1 MTQRWALRTLRG
13 VTSIAVAIPVART
26 DAVTRALEC
35 AELAKAEGADLVEW
49 RVDRL
54 AEEIGGP
61 AAVARLVAECPL
73 ACIVTVR
80 DEHEGGS
87 FAGSDDERIALWR
100 AASAASPPCAYID
113 VELSTYHTRQPIQEA
128 VKGVAHGSERAA
140 DDRPRVILSFHDFRG
155 RPAGLSSRVAEMWAD
170 PGSAIAKVVWTARTV
185 RDNLEA
191 FELLTMRAKPTIA
204 LCMGEHGLM
213 SRVLA
218 PKFGGFLTYARVDEH
233 GTAPGQPTIHELIDG
248 WNFRAIN
255 ARTKVYGVV
264 GHPISH
270 SRSPAVHNAWFRAAQ
285 VDARMF
291 ALSVAPMWEA
301 FKATLAELF
310 GSPLLDFYGAAVT
323 LPHKEHAIRFVEEGG
338 GSVSSQA
345 KRIGAANTIGRAADG
360 TLFAA
365 NTDAD
370 AVVDALRPHTLEGKR
385 VVVLG
390 AGGAA
395 RAAVCGL
402 ASAGASVVIAN
413 RTAARA
419 KRIAA
424 EFAQPAGES
433 PALDVHAVALTALA
447 KHRFDVIVNCTSA
460 GMHGGE
466 SPDVDPLPLGVVL
479 DESSVV
485 FDAVYTPKETPLLR
499 RAAKSGAHCVS
510 GSEMFAAQARRQFE
524 LWTGSPPPTSL

>member
-1 MTQRWALRTLRG
+1 MRTLDR
-13 VTSIAVAIPVART
+13 VTFIAIAIPVART

-35 AELAKAEGADLVEW
+35 AQLAKSQGADLVEW
-49 RVDRL
+49 RVDAL
-54 AEEIGGP
+54 AEDIGGP
-61 AAVARLVAECPL
+61 AAVARLVAESPL
-73 ACIVTVR
+73 ACIVTAR
-80 DEHEGGS
+80 DENEGGS
-87 FAGSDDERIALWR
+87 FAGSDDERIAMWR

-113 VELSTYHTRQPIQEA
+113 VELSTYHTRQTIQDA
-128 VKGVAHGSERAA
+128 VKGVAHTSDRHV

-191 FELLTMRAKPTIA
+191 FELLKMRAKPTIA

-218 PKFGGFLTYARVDEH
+218 PKFGGFLSYARADEH
-233 GTAPGQPTIHELIDG
+233 GTAPGQPTIHELIED

-255 ARTKVYGVV
+255 SRTKVYGVV

-270 SRSPAVHNAWFRAAQ
+270 SRSPAVHNAWFRAAS

-301 FKATLAELF
+301 FKATLAEF
-310 GSPLLDFYGAAVT
+310 FASPLLDFYGAAVT

-338 GSVSSQA
+338 GSVSAQA

-370 AVVDALRPHTLEGKR
+370 AIVDALRAHTIVGKR
-385 VVVLG
+385 ILVLG

-395 RAAVCGL
+395 RAAACGL

-419 KRIAA
+419 KRIAE
-424 EFAQPAGES
+424 EFAKADGQS
-433 PALDVHAVALTALA
+433 PALDVHAMALSALA
-447 KHRFDVIVNCTSA
+447 KHHFDVIVNCTSA
-460 GMHGGE
+460 GMQGGE
-466 SPDVDPLPLGVVL
+466 SPEADPLPDAVKL
-479 DESSVV
+479 DEQSVV
-485 FDAVYTPKETPLLR
+485 FDAVYTPAQTPLLR
-499 RAAKSGAHCVS
+499 RAAKSGSHCVS
-510 GSEMFAAQARRQFE
+510 GSVMFEAQARRQFE
-524 LWTGSPPPTSL
+524 LWTGSLPA